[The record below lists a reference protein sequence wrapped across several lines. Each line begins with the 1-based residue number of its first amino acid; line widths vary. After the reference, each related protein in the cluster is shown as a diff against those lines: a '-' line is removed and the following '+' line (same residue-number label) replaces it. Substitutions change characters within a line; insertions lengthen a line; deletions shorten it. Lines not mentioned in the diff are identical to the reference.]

1 MGVLLERFG
10 MDAKSLKERRIFVGL
25 DEKESRCLD
34 DLKSW
39 INTCAPA
46 IACEFYDHQFSFA
59 PTLAFFKNVTRKKKC
74 TLEAL
79 RVGLEA
85 AQAQY
90 LKDICEHAKDL
101 WAEDYF
107 EKRLKVGMIHDQLN
121 LPLKWYIGSYAKM
134 QELLKAH
141 LRDHLGLTEA
151 FLEAD
156 MAFVKV
162 FNLDMQAVA
171 DAFTLSNLTSMGL
184 SFEGIEVDPGTDITE
199 YLADIKEQMGL
210 LVQQAQAIADDR
222 LNEKVL
228 ENKIPGTLGDSFH
241 LMVQHLT
248 RMKLK
253 MEAISKGEL
262 SNQGSQGRADGVL
275 GTCLQRVSQ
284 TLETL
289 MAVSTHI
296 IQGTREGDFSR
307 RFPQKD
313 YAGSYRQLCVGMN
326 ELLDLTIG
334 MLSFNTQ
341 VLSGSSTQLKAMGH
355 NLLLGSQAISKR
367 SSDSEAMVKSLNHR
381 VQELSVGMGQMN
393 EAIREISTNASDVS
407 QQADVASE
415 KAQTAREMVERLQS
429 SSVSIGDVIKT
440 VRSIAQQTNLLA
452 LNATIE
458 AARAGEAG
466 KGFAVVASEVKELSK
481 ETREATQHITTMVD
495 KIQSDTALAVS
506 SIQHI
511 GELNRH
517 LKELSCSIASAVEE
531 QAIVTTETSKH
542 LDRIAKDN
550 NDMVKEMQQVVVE
563 SLGINS
569 QAKGLANLASYQN
582 RTAEE
587 LTHVIG
593 AGDGEF
599 IKWDK
604 GEYSVGVES
613 IDRQHQ
619 RLFELVNA
627 LFAGVKAMNQEV
639 ISSVLQ
645 ELVQYTVN
653 HFAYE
658 ERLFKEH
665 GYPNEDAHV
674 EQHRRLVGQVAA
686 FAKEFSNGES
696 MVDFRLLNFLR
707 NWLKGHIQVEDMQ
720 YTKFFISKNIT

>member
-1 MGVLLERFG
+1 MGALLDRFG

-25 DEKESRCLD
+25 EAKESQCLKA
-34 DLKSW
+34 LKPW
-39 INTCAPA
+39 IKACAPA
-46 IACEFYDHQFSFA
+46 IASEFYDHQFSFG
-59 PTLAFFKNVTRKKKC
+59 PTLAFFKNVCRKKKC

-90 LKDICEHAKDL
+90 LQDICDHAEAL
-101 WAEDYF
+101 WAEEYF

-134 QELLKAH
+134 QDLLRAH
-141 LRDHLGLTEA
+141 LRDHLDLTEA

-156 MAFVKV
+156 MAFAKV

-199 YLADIKEQMGL
+199 YLADMKQQMAL

-222 LNEKVL
+222 LNEKFL
-228 ENKIPGTLGDSFH
+228 ENEIPGKLGESFSS
-241 LMVQHLT
+241 MVQHLT
-248 RMKLK
+248 RMKLQ
-253 MEAISKGEL
+253 MEAISKGDL
-262 SNQGSQGRADGVL
+262 SDEGSKAKSDGVL
-275 GTCLQRVSQ
+275 GTCLKRVSQ
-284 TLETL
+284 TLESL
-289 MAVSTHI
+289 MSVSNHI

-341 VLSGSSTQLKAMGH
+341 VLSGSSTQLKSMGN

-367 SSDSEAMVKSLNHR
+367 SGDSATLVKSLNQR
-381 VQELSVGMGQMN
+381 VQELSVGMGQLN
-393 EAIREISTNASDVS
+393 EAIREISANASDVS

-415 KAQTAREMVERLQS
+415 KAQHAKDMVQRLQS
-429 SSVSIGDVIKT
+429 SSESIGDVIKT

-466 KGFAVVASEVKELSK
+466 KGFAVVASEVKDLSK

-495 KIQSDTALAVS
+495 KIQSDTALAVA

-517 LKELSCSIASAVEE
+517 LKDLSCSIASAVEE
-531 QAIVTTETSKH
+531 QAIVTTETTKH
-542 LDRIAKDN
+542 LDKIAKDN
-550 NDMVKEMQQVVVE
+550 DNMVKEMQQVVVE
-563 SLGINS
+563 SLAINS
-569 QAKGLANLASYQN
+569 QAKSLATLASYQN

-587 LTHVIG
+587 LSHVIG

-599 IKWDK
+599 IKWDAV
-604 GEYSVGVES
+604 EYSVGVKS
-613 IDRQHQ
+613 IDDQHQ
-619 RLFELVNA
+619 RLFQLVNA
-627 LFAGVKAMNQEV
+627 LFQGVRNMNQEV
-639 ISSVLQ
+639 ISGVLQ

-665 GYPNEDAHV
+665 GYPSEEAHV
-674 EQHRRLVGQVAA
+674 EQHRRLVAQVGA
-686 FAKEFSNGES
+686 FAKEFSKGES

-707 NWLKGHIQVEDMQ
+707 NWLKGHIQVEDIK
-720 YTKFFISKNIT
+720 YSKFFISKNVT